1 MDNSPPRRRVIIKA
15 GHMEQRYWKDLWA
28 YRELCYF
35 LSWRDIIVRYRQTV
49 LGVAWVLIRP
59 LLIMM
64 ILTMIF
70 SRIAGLP
77 SGGIPYPLL
86 VLVGLLP
93 WQFFSAA
100 IADAANSLVSN
111 SNLIGKVYFPRLLV
125 PASTIV
131 TALVDMMVSLAL
143 LAVLLVYYTH
153 APTWR
158 LLALPFFIMLSF
170 AAALGFGLW
179 LAALNVK
186 YRDFRNIVPF
196 IVQFGLYVSPVGF
209 STNAIPEAYRMLIF
223 LNPMSGVIE
232 GFRWAILETPFA
244 FQGAGLLISIL
255 LIALLLFAGISFFR
269 KTEKSFAD
277 II

>member
-1 MDNSPPRRRVIIKA
+1 MDNSPQHHRVIIKA
-15 GHMEQRYWKDLWA
+15 GHTERRYWKDLWT

-49 LGVAWVLIRP
+49 LGAGWVLIRP

-64 ILTMIF
+64 ILTVIF
-70 SRIAGLP
+70 SRVAGLP
-77 SGGIPYPLL
+77 SGGVPYPLL
-86 VLVGLLP
+86 VLAGLLP
-93 WQFFSAA
+93 WQFFSTSITEAG
-100 IADAANSLVSN
+100 NSLIN
-111 SNLIGKVYFPRLLV
+111 NGNLIGKVYFPRLLV
-125 PASTIV
+125 PASTII
-131 TALVDMMVSLAL
+131 TALVDLMVSLGL
-143 LAVLLVYYTH
+143 LAGLLIWYAQ

-158 LLALPFFIMLSF
+158 LIVLPFFIMLSF
-170 AAALGFGLW
+170 AVALGCGLW

-186 YRDFRNIVPF
+186 YRDFRYIMPF

-209 STNAIPEAYRMLIF
+209 SIDALPESYRMLIF

-232 GFRWAILETPFA
+232 GFRWAILGTPLA
-244 FQGAGLLISIL
+244 FQGAGLLTSIL
-255 LIALLLFAGISFFR
+255 LIASLLFVGIRFFR